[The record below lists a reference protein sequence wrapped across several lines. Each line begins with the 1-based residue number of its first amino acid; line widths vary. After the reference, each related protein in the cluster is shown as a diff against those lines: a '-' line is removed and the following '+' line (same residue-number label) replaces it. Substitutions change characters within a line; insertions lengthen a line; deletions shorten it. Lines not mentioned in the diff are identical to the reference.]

1 MKPLFLIFSMFFIH
15 LTVLANEPLGRVFGA
30 VMDGELMET
39 IPYATVIINKL
50 DGELMSGSS
59 TAEDGTFNI
68 GRIPNGTY
76 ILKVQFM
83 GYKTF
88 STKIEITQN
97 QPTLNLQRIEL
108 HPDVALLDTVTVV
121 AERTTIEQR
130 IDRKIINVGKDLTT
144 VGASASEIMNNI
156 PSVNVDQDGN
166 ISLRGNPN
174 VRILIDGK
182 PTNMDAA
189 QLLKQIPSTSIKS
202 IELITNPS
210 AKYNPEGMSGIINIV
225 LHKNAKDG
233 FNGNVNLGL
242 TLGEHLRSN
251 GSLDLNYRKKKFNFY
266 GNLGSQLGKKYN
278 MGRIDFPENDYN
290 QAFDLLHARNSY
302 LYKLGV
308 DFFLNDK
315 NTFSLYTNQNYYRG
329 EADGRLSILYPQDTD
344 LDLSQILDIN
354 NSNDNSTYNFAFDHK
369 FDKDGHKIIAEA
381 DYNTVIQKED
391 SYFSFEGNT
400 AGFEDYHD
408 LVNEK
413 RKNFTGSVD
422 YENPLSEIGKLEL
435 GAEVQLM
442 DTDKDYVTNSMLYD
456 NSSYQY
462 NRDIYSFY
470 STYGQNF
477 EKWSYQVGARLEN
490 FNVDAVYKN
499 ERVYSDE
506 NWNIYPSGFLNYT
519 PSETNSY
526 QLSYSRRVDRPSF
539 NQVSPIRDVSSPR
552 LTVTG
557 NPELKSQFTNSL
569 EFNYTRKFGAK
580 GSLSAGVFFRNIN
593 DEISQVFM
601 EDPNE
606 EGSLLLQFDN
616 FEDNNSYGLELN
628 ANYKFTG
635 WWSTNSS
642 FEVYSQKLK
651 GIVGMEALENNNTA
665 WTFRTNHSFKPTKDL
680 TLQLFGFYRSASKE
694 LQFDAKPMFYMDLGA
709 RYSLLN
715 DAATLSLNFNDVFN
729 TKKFEFT
736 NGRPLVQEG
745 RFKSESQTIYL
756 GFSYR
761 FGGGEKKNLERK
773 KKEGNQVQGGGIF

>member
-1 MKPLFLIFSMFFIH
+1 MFFIN
-15 LTVLANEPLGRVFGA
+15 LAVFANEPVGRIFGA
-30 VMDGELMET
+30 VMDGELREP
-39 IPYATVIINKL
+39 IPYATVIINSL
-50 DGELMSGSS
+50 DGELVSGSA

-68 GRIPNGTY
+68 ERIPNGTY
-76 ILKVQFM
+76 ILRVQFM
-83 GYKTF
+83 GYKTY
-88 STKIEITQN
+88 SAQIEISEN
-97 QPTLNLQRIEL
+97 QPLLNLPHIEL
-108 HPDVALLDTVTVV
+108 HPDVAMLDSVTVV

-144 VGASASEIMNNI
+144 VGASAADIMNNI

-189 QLLKQIPSTSIKS
+189 QVLKQIPSTSIKS

-225 LHKNAKDG
+225 LHKNANDG

-242 TLGEHLRSN
+242 TVGENLRSN
-251 GSLDLNYRKKKFNFY
+251 GSLDLNYRKNKFNFY
-266 GNLGSQLGKKYN
+266 GNFGTQLGKKSN
-278 MGRIDFPENDYN
+278 MGRIDFPENDYK
-290 QAFDLLHARNSY
+290 QSIDILHAQNSY

-308 DFFLNDK
+308 DYFLNDK
-315 NTFSLYTNQNYYRG
+315 NTFSLYTNQNRYRG
-329 EADGRLSILYPQDTD
+329 DADGTLSISYPVDPG

-354 NSNDNSTYNFAFDHK
+354 NTNDNSTYNFAFDHK
-369 FDKDGHKIIAEA
+369 FDEVGHKIIAEA
-381 DYNTVIQKED
+381 DYNTVKHEED

-400 AGFEDYHD
+400 NGFEDYRD
-408 LVNEK
+408 LINEK
-413 RKNFTGSVD
+413 RKNFTGSID
-422 YENPLSEIGKLEL
+422 YENPLSDTGKLEM

-442 DTDKDYVTNSMLYD
+442 DTDKDYITNSDLYD
-456 NSSYQY
+456 NSTYQY

-470 STYGQNF
+470 GTYGQNF
-477 EKWSYQVGARLEN
+477 EKWSFQVGARLEN
-490 FNVDAVYKN
+490 FNVDAVYN
-499 ERVYSDE
+499 NVQVYSDE
-506 NWNIYPSGFLNYT
+506 NWNVYPSGFLNYT

-580 GSLSAGVFFRNIN
+580 GSLTGGVFFRNIN
-593 DEISQVFM
+593 DEINQVFR

-651 GIVGMEALENNNTA
+651 GIVGTEALENNNTA
-665 WTFRTNHSFKPTKDL
+665 WTFRTNHSFKATPDL
-680 TLQLFGFYRSASKE
+680 TLQMFGFYRSASKE
-694 LQFDAKPMFYMDLGA
+694 LQFDAKPMYFVDLGA

-715 DAATLSLNFNDVFN
+715 DAATLSVNFNDVFN

-745 RFKSESQTIYL
+745 RFKSESQTVYF

-761 FGGGEKKNLERK
+761 FGGGEKKSLERK
-773 KKEGNQVQGGGIF
+773 KREANEVQGGGIF